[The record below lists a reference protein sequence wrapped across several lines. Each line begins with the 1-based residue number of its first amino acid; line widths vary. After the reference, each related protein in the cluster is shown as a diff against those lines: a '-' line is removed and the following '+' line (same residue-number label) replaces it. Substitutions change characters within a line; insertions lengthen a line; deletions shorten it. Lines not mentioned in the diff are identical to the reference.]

1 MKLLLTGAGFI
12 MQDFLS
18 FADDL
23 KDKGVELTA
32 ITGVPA
38 EKDKMEE
45 FKEKH
50 GIQELYVDY
59 DEALKNTAAD
69 TVYIGV
75 PNFLHYSFAK
85 KALEAGK
92 NVICEKPF
100 TVKYAEFKEL
110 KQLAIEKNLVLVEAI
125 TNQYLTNYK
134 ELKDNLKSL
143 GPVRIVSMNYSQYS
157 HRYNAFK
164 EGKVLPVFDP
174 KKGGGALM
182 DLNIYNIHF
191 LVGLFGMPKKV
202 HYLANI
208 QRGVDTSGVL
218 MLDYGDFKA
227 VSIGAKDCAA
237 PITSTIEGEDGSIV
251 VNGPAN
257 VMDSFDMYH
266 EKDLIKHV
274 DDKIYPHRMYEE
286 FINFAKIVDQ
296 HDMAT
301 VKKMLDHSD
310 EVMQVVQQA
319 VDDAGLELE

>member
-12 MQDFLS
+12 IQDFLS

-32 ITGVPA
+32 ITGVVV
-38 EKDKMEE
+38 E
-45 FKEKH
+45 KEKMQELADAH
-50 GIQELYVDY
+50 GIKELYTDY
-59 DEALKNTAAD
+59 DQALAKTSAD

-85 KALEAGK
+85 KALAAGK

-110 KQLAIEKNLVLVEAI
+110 KELALKKGLVLVEAI

-134 ELKDNLKSL
+134 ELKDEVKSL
-143 GPVRIVSMNYSQYS
+143 GPVKIVSMNYSQYS
-157 HRYNAFK
+157 HRYDAFK
-164 EGKVLPVFDP
+164 KGKILPVFDP

-191 LVGLFGMPKKV
+191 LVGLFGMPKTVK
-202 HYLANI
+202 YMANI
-208 QRGVDTSGVL
+208 TRGVDTSGILV
-218 MLDYGDFKA
+218 LDYGKFKA
-227 VSIGAKDCAA
+227 VSIAAKDTQA
-237 PITSTIEGEDGSIV
+237 PITSTIEGEDGSII

-257 VMDSFDMYH
+257 VMDSWDLYH
-266 EKDLIKHV
+266 ITDLVKHV
-274 DDKIYPHRMYEE
+274 DDKVYPHRMYEE
-286 FINFAKIVDQ
+286 FVDFAQIVDN
-296 HDMAT
+296 HDMAK
-301 VKKMLDHSD
+301 VEEMLNHSD
-310 EVMQVVQQA
+310 EVMQVVQKA